1 MKTPFSLLTCLA
13 LAASAHAAVIIDYV
27 TVGDAGNAADPLTGG
42 LYGAVSYAYQI
53 GKYEV
58 TNAQYAEFLNNVAAT
73 DANGLYNAS
82 MGSDARGGITRSG
95 SSGSFTYA
103 VKTDMGDKPVNYVS
117 MADAMR
123 FTNWINNGQGAN
135 TTESGAYDMSQSLS
149 TVVHNS
155 SASVWL
161 PTEDE
166 WYKAAYYQP
175 AGAGGDTDSY
185 WLYATQSNTAPTIA
199 TVDAN
204 GNITN
209 DGANVANY
217 NLGAIWNGQTGNV
230 TTVGSAGATSD
241 SYYGAYD
248 LGGNVWEWNEAVI
261 STDRGVRGGSW
272 GNTENNLRASFRIS
286 GSPTAEVNVVGF
298 RLASAVPEPSRVMLT
313 LAGVC
318 GLLVRRR
325 RLPSAL

>member
-1 MKTPFSLLTCLA
+1 MKTHTLSLLTSLA
-13 LAASAHAAVIIDYV
+13 LAASSHAAVTIEYV
-27 TVGDAGNAADPLTGG
+27 KVGDAGNAADTTG
-42 LYGAVSYAYQI
+42 YGAVAYEYNI

-58 TNAQYAEFLNNVAAT
+58 TNAQYVEFLNAKAAS
-73 DANGLYNAS
+73 DPFGLYNAN
-82 MGSDARGGITRSG
+82 MGSNARGGITQSG
-95 SSGSFTYA
+95 TSGSFTYS
-103 VKTDMGDKPVNYVS
+103 VRTNMGDKPVIYVS
-117 MADAMR
+117 ISDAMR
-123 FTNWINNGQGAN
+123 FTNWINNGQGSA

-161 PTEDE
+161 PTENE

-217 NLGAIWNGQTGNV
+217 ASGAIWNGQTGNV

-261 STDRGVRGGSW
+261 SSGRGLRGGSW
-272 GNTENNLRASFRIS
+272 SGTEANLRASSRLS
-286 GSPTAEVNVVGF
+286 APPTAENTNVGF
-298 RLASAVPEPSRVMLT
+298 RLASAVPEPSRMMLT

>member
-1 MKTPFSLLTCLA
+1 MKTSSLSLFTGLA
-13 LAASAHAAVIIDYV
+13 LAASAHAAVTIEYV
-27 TVGDAGNAADPLTGG
+27 TVGDAGNAADTTG
-42 LYGAVSYAYQI
+42 YGAVSYEYQI

-73 DANGLYNAS
+73 DANGLYNAN
-82 MGSDARGGITRSG
+82 MGSNARGGITRSG

-117 MADAMR
+117 IGDAMR
-123 FTNWINNGQGAN
+123 FTNWINNGQGAA
-135 TTESGAYDMSQSLS
+135 TTESGAYDMTQSLA
-149 TVVHNS
+149 TVVHNG

-175 AGAGGDTDSY
+175 AAAGGDTDSY
-185 WLYATQSNTAPTIA
+185 WLYATQSNTIPTIA

-217 NLGAIWNGQTGNV
+217 NLGADWNAQNGNV

-248 LGGNVWEWNEAVI
+248 LGGNVVEWNEAII
-261 STDRGVRGGSW
+261 SSDRGLRGGSW
-272 GNTENNLRASFRIS
+272 DNTENLLRASVRAIATPAS
-286 GSPTAEVNVVGF
+286 EGDVIGF
-298 RLASAVPEPSRVMLT
+298 RLASAVPEPSRLMLT
-313 LAGVC
+313 LAGAC
-318 GLLVRRR
+318 SLLLRRR